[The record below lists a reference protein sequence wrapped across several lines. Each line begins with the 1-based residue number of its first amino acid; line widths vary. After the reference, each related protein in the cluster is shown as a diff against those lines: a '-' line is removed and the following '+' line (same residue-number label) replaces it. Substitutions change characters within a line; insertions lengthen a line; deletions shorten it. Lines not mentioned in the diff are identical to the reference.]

1 MVDRFLDQGQVIEEA
16 RTKEGEGKGGIEVE
30 NMFTAKQLEEPKTAT
45 K

>member
-16 RTKEGEGKGGIEVE
+16 RTKEGEGGGIEVE